1 MMIQGERTFCCK
13 GEIQN
18 EFFGLQSID
27 DRDSVEK
34 ECLNIYPEIEHQQF
48 KGFGCAITEAVG
60 SVLNTLD
67 ASIAQ
72 KILEDC
78 FSSSG
83 LNYHWI
89 RCPIDSCDFSLEPY
103 SCCLQQHEKAIL
115 DESLFAS
122 HDTRYIIPW
131 IKKAYEVSDRTLG
144 LYLVPWSPP
153 AWMKTNNKRNEGGF
167 LLDECRQA
175 WAAYIASYVKAY
187 EELGFCVAVLGVQN
201 EPNAAQKWDSC
212 LYTAQQE
219 HDFILENLYPALLQA
234 NLDTLP
240 LITVWDHNK
249 ERLFER
255 VRAVCQKD
263 VSAIIGAASFHWYS
277 GDHFEQV
284 DLVSKAY
291 PHLLLIF
298 SEGCIEYSEFSSKAQ
313 IAHAQH
319 YAHQIIG
326 DLNHGTHI
334 WLDWNM
340 VLAENGGPNHAG
352 NFCDAP
358 ILCNPGAHSYQK
370 RLTYYYIRHFSR
382 YIVPGSIR
390 IAHSMFSADIE
401 ATAWKRPDGSC
412 VTVIHNPKP
421 EANSVHLR
429 IMGELCSLSL
439 EGQSITTLTLVTPH
453 SHASQF

>member
-1 MMIQGERTFCCK
+1 MMIQGERTFCYS
-13 GEIQN
+13 GDIQN

-27 DRDSVEK
+27 DSDTVEK
-34 ECLNIYPEIEHQQF
+34 ECLNIYPEIEYQQF

-67 ASIAQ
+67 ASISQ
-72 KILEDC
+72 NILEDC

-83 LNYHWI
+83 LNYTWI
-89 RCPIDSCDFSLEPY
+89 RCPIDSCDFSLAPY
-103 SCCLQQHEKAIL
+103 TSCIQQQKNVAL
-115 DESLFAS
+115 DEREFAS
-122 HDTRYIIPW
+122 HDGQYIIPW
-131 IKKAYEVSDRTLG
+131 IKRASQLSKRTLS

-153 AWMKTNNKRNEGGF
+153 AWMKTNSKRDEGGA
-167 LLDECRQA
+167 LLAEHKPA
-175 WAAYIASYVKAY
+175 WASYMASYVKRY
-187 EELGFCVAVLGVQN
+187 EEQGLVVSIVGVQN

-212 LYTAQQE
+212 LYTAEEE
-219 HDFILENLYPALLQA
+219 HDFILEYLYPALLQA

-255 VRAVCQKD
+255 VREVCQED

-277 GDHFEQV
+277 GDHFDQV
-284 DLVSKAY
+284 ALVSKEY
-291 PHLLLIF
+291 PQLLLIF
-298 SEGCIEYSEFSSKAQ
+298 SEGCIEYSEFSSDAQ

-358 ILCNPGAHSYQK
+358 ILCNLSTKSYQK

-390 IAHSMFSADIE
+390 IAHSLFTADIE
-401 ATAWKRPDGSC
+401 ATAWKRPDGSI
-412 VTVIHNPKP
+412 VTVIHNPKS
-421 EANSVHLR
+421 ERKNVYLR
-429 IMGELCSLSL
+429 SLGQLCSCTL
-439 EGQSITTLTLVTPH
+439 EGESITTLTFVTPR
-453 SHASQF
+453 SPASQF